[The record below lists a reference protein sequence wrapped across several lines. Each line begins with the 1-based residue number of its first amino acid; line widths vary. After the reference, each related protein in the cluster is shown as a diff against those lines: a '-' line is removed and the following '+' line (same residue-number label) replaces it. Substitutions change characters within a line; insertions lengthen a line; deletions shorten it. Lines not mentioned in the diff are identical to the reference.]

1 MELDRVA
8 GLPVAP
14 RRFILDEAYD
24 ELLDASKR
32 TQPPRLAMAR
42 ALAAL
47 AEGVMSDDEPVIA
60 AARHEWRPLLER
72 EVA

>member
-1 MELDRVA
+1 MP
-8 GLPVAP
+8 GAP
-14 RRFILDEAYD
+14 RRFILDEASD

-32 TQPPRLAMAR
+32 TRPPRLAMAR

-60 AARHEWRPLLER
+60 AARHEWGALLER
-72 EVA
+72 EVVE